1 MTWDYPSYM
10 TDYHEDWITAI
21 SAAIGSSTFPTL
33 TVYDPDTDLAA
44 MLTAITTT
52 FKGYV
57 DAINEH
63 TDYDTIYANA
73 TNLADTYFDPAAYI
87 TARVTAHSTTL
98 DTELNTKIYPRFLA
112 GMRNINAVLSS
123 AFVIGQAAIAQDK
136 LDKVAK
142 FQADM
147 ELQVI
152 SKRVEVIQAIASE
165 MLRIKLQQ
173 LEFRRAIAA
182 MQLDYYRLS
191 LSAKEDEYVE
201 TKSYEIEKL
210 KWPLEK
216 YKYGANL
223 LAGITGGVSGTAAA
237 EGSKSARIIGSALS
251 GAAAG
256 AMIGAATIGG
266 GGGEGIGAVLGAV
279 LGGISA

>member
-1 MTWDYPSYM
+1 MTWDYPTYM
-10 TDYHEDWITAI
+10 TDYHEDWISGINSAM
-21 SAAIGSSTFPTL
+21 SAASFPTL
-33 TVYDPDTDLAA
+33 TVYDPDTDLAT
-44 MLTAITTT
+44 MLTAINT
-52 FKGYV
+52 FEALV
-57 DAINEH
+57 AAIDEH

-87 TARVTAHSTTL
+87 AARVTAHSTTL
-98 DTELNTKIYPRFLA
+98 DTELNTKVYPRFLA

-152 SKRVEVIQAIASE
+152 SKRVEVIQAIAAE
-165 MLRIKLQQ
+165 MMRLKLQK
-173 LEFRRAIAA
+173 LEFNRAIAA
-182 MQLDYYRLS
+182 MTIDYARLVI
-191 LSAKEDEYVE
+191 SAKEDEYVE
-201 TKSYEIEKL
+201 TKSAAIEAL

>member
-1 MTWDYPSYM
+1 MTWDYPTYM
-10 TDYHEDWITAI
+10 TDYHEDWLAAI
-21 SAAIGSSTFPTL
+21 NSAMSAASFPTL
-33 TVYDPDTDLAA
+33 TVYDPDTDLAT
-44 MLTAITTT
+44 MLTAINT
-52 FKGYV
+52 FEALV
-57 DAINEH
+57 AAIDEH

-87 TARVTAHSTTL
+87 AARVTAHSTTL
-98 DTELNTKIYPRFLA
+98 DTELNTKVYPRFLA

-152 SKRVEVIQAIASE
+152 SKRVEVIQAIAAE
-165 MLRIKLQQ
+165 MMRLKLQK
-173 LEFRRAIAA
+173 LEFNRAIAA
-182 MQLDYYRLS
+182 MTLDYARLVI
-191 LSAKEDEYVE
+191 SAKEDEYVE
-201 TKSYEIEKL
+201 TKSAAIEAL

>member
-1 MTWDYPSYM
+1 MTWDYPTYM
-10 TDYHEDWITAI
+10 TDYHEDWLSGINSAM
-21 SAAIGSSTFPTL
+21 SAASFPTL
-33 TVYDPDTDLAA
+33 TVYDPDTDLAT
-44 MLTAITTT
+44 MLTAINT
-52 FKGYV
+52 FEALV
-57 DAINEH
+57 AAIDEH

-73 TNLADTYFDPAAYI
+73 TDLADTYFDPAAYI
-87 TARVTAHSTTL
+87 AARVTAHSTTL
-98 DTELNTKIYPRFLA
+98 DTELNTKVYPRFLA

-152 SKRVEVIQAIASE
+152 SKRVEVIQAIAAE
-165 MLRIKLQQ
+165 MMRLKLQK
-173 LEFRRAIAA
+173 LEFNRAIAA
-182 MQLDYYRLS
+182 MTLDYARLVI
-191 LSAKEDEYVE
+191 SAKEDEYVE
-201 TKSYEIEKL
+201 TKSAAIEAL

-256 AMIGAATIGG
+256 AMIGAATIGS

>member
-1 MTWDYPSYM
+1 MTWDYPTYM
-10 TDYHEDWITAI
+10 TDYHEDWLSGINSAM
-21 SAAIGSSTFPTL
+21 SAASFPTL
-33 TVYDPDTDLAA
+33 TVYDPDTDLAT
-44 MLTAITTT
+44 MLTAINT
-52 FKGYV
+52 FGALV
-57 DAINEH
+57 AAIDEH

-87 TARVTAHSTTL
+87 AARVTAHSTTL
-98 DTELNTKIYPRFLA
+98 DTELNTKVYPRFLA

-152 SKRVEVIQAIASE
+152 SKRVEVIQAIAAE
-165 MLRIKLQQ
+165 MMRLKLQK
-173 LEFRRAIAA
+173 LEFNRAIAA
-182 MQLDYYRLS
+182 MTIDYARLVI
-191 LSAKEDEYVE
+191 SAKEDEYVE
-201 TKSYEIEKL
+201 TKSAAIEAL

>member
-1 MTWDYPSYM
+1 MTWDYPTYM
-10 TDYHEDWITAI
+10 TDYHEDWLSGINSAM
-21 SAAIGSSTFPTL
+21 SAASFPTL
-33 TVYDPDTDLAA
+33 TVYDPDTDLAT
-44 MLTAITTT
+44 MLTAINT
-52 FKGYV
+52 FEALV
-57 DAINEH
+57 AAIDEH

-73 TNLADTYFDPAAYI
+73 TDLADTYFDPAAYI
-87 TARVTAHSTTL
+87 AARVTAHSTTL
-98 DTELNTKIYPRFLA
+98 DTELNTKVYPRFLA

-142 FQADM
+142 FQSDM

-152 SKRVEVIQAIASE
+152 SKRVEVIQAIAAE
-165 MLRIKLQQ
+165 MMRLKLQK
-173 LEFRRAIAA
+173 LEFNRAIAA
-182 MQLDYYRLS
+182 MTLDYARLVI
-191 LSAKEDEYVE
+191 SAKEDEYVE
-201 TKSYEIEKL
+201 TKSAAIEAL

-256 AMIGAATIGG
+256 AMIGAATIGS

>member
-1 MTWDYPSYM
+1 MTWDYPTYM
-10 TDYHEDWITAI
+10 TDYHEDWVIAMNTALG
-21 SAAIGSSTFPTL
+21 ASTFPAL
-33 TVYDPDTDLAA
+33 TVYDPDTDLAT
-44 MLTAITTT
+44 MLTAINT
-52 FKGYV
+52 FSALV
-57 DAINEH
+57 SAIDEH

-73 TNLADTYFDPAAYI
+73 TALADAYFDPAAYI

-123 AFVIGQAAIAQDK
+123 AFVIGQAAIAQYK

-152 SKRVEVIQAIASE
+152 SKRVEVIQAIAAE
-165 MLRIKLQQ
+165 MMRLKLQK
-173 LEFRRAIAA
+173 LEFNRAIAA
-182 MQLDYYRLS
+182 MTLDYARLVI
-191 LSAKEDEYVE
+191 SAKEDEFVE
-201 TKSYEIEKL
+201 TKSAAIEAL

>member
-1 MTWDYPSYM
+1 MTWDYPTYM
-10 TDYHEDWITAI
+10 TDYHEDWLSGINSAM
-21 SAAIGSSTFPTL
+21 SAASFPTL
-33 TVYDPDTDLAA
+33 TVYDPDTDLAT
-44 MLTAITTT
+44 MLTAINT
-52 FKGYV
+52 FEALV
-57 DAINEH
+57 AAIDEH

-87 TARVTAHSTTL
+87 AARVTAHSTTL
-98 DTELNTKIYPRFLA
+98 DTELNTKVYPRFLA

-152 SKRVEVIQAIASE
+152 SKRVEVIQAIAAE
-165 MLRIKLQQ
+165 MMRLKLQK
-173 LEFRRAIAA
+173 LEFNRAIAA
-182 MQLDYYRLS
+182 MTLDYARLVI
-191 LSAKEDEYVE
+191 SAKEDEYVE
-201 TKSYEIEKL
+201 TKSAAIEAL

>member
-1 MTWDYPSYM
+1 MTWDYPTYM
-10 TDYHEDWITAI
+10 TDVHEVWLDAIAANI
-21 SAAIGSSTFPTL
+21 SASSFPTL
-33 TVYDPDTDLAA
+33 TVYDPDADLAA
-44 MLTAITTT
+44 MLA
-52 FKGYV
+52 
-57 DAINEH
+57 AINTFDALVSAIDPH

-73 TNLADTYFDPAAYI
+73 TNLADTYFDPAAYLA
-87 TARVTAHSTTL
+87 ARVAAHSTTL
-98 DTELNTKIYPRFLA
+98 DTELNTKVYPRFLA

-152 SKRVEVIQAIASE
+152 SKRVEVIQAIAAE
-165 MLRIKLQQ
+165 MMRLKLQK
-173 LEFRRAIAA
+173 LEFQRAIGALT
-182 MQLDYYRLS
+182 MDYERLVIA
-191 LSAKEDEYVE
+191 AKEDEYME
-201 TKSYEIEKL
+201 SKSLAIEGM

-223 LAGITGGVSGTAAA
+223 LAGVTGGVSGTSSA

-256 AMIGAATIGG
+256 AMIGAATIGS

>member
-1 MTWDYPSYM
+1 MTWDYPTYM
-10 TDYHEDWITAI
+10 TDYHEDWLSGINSAM
-21 SAAIGSSTFPTL
+21 SAASFPTL
-33 TVYDPDTDLAA
+33 TVYDPATDLAT
-44 MLTAITTT
+44 MLTAINT
-52 FKGYV
+52 FEALV
-57 DAINEH
+57 AAIDEH

-87 TARVTAHSTTL
+87 AARVTAHSTTL
-98 DTELNTKIYPRFLA
+98 DTELNTKVYPRFLA

-142 FQADM
+142 FQSDM

-152 SKRVEVIQAIASE
+152 SKRVEVIQAIAAE
-165 MLRIKLQQ
+165 MMRLKLQK
-173 LEFRRAIAA
+173 LEFNRAIAA
-182 MQLDYYRLS
+182 MTLDYARLVI
-191 LSAKEDEYVE
+191 SAKEDEYVE
-201 TKSYEIEKL
+201 TKSAAIEAL